1 MIAGLLTIAGPLPP
15 APVGPASGGAEM
27 VPDAFSAVLA
37 AVLLPGVDREPAP
50 PVVETPAVEAD
61 EVALPVVAPVV
72 MPVVAVP
79 VMVPGVE
86 TGVVIDAPALGG
98 GTGVAGVALAER
110 PPIEAGVVEL
120 GVAAP
125 GVVEGRRRSTGR
137 PETGRRATGR
147 PVTGHDVR
155 GESLRPARGQAAAT
169 LRAAMLAASLPGR
182 VATDVAARPVASARL
197 VQARSE
203 VEQAVTGAALAPP
216 LAVDGAA
223 LSASGVALSGSG
235 VADPAVVPAVPPV
248 VAAAAVPVAAAP
260 VGVAAAPVGVAAAP
274 VGVAA
279 AAVGVAAAPVGV
291 AAAPVV
297 SAAVAVVPERRGAT
311 RPVAVAAVQIAPP
324 LGDVTVRVERASG
337 ADLAPPPT
345 PVSRVEAPP
354 ATVAEPAVAMVVVA
368 GAGVGGGGTGGES
381 PVATPLRPDGRVAAA
396 PGQRRLIEGAPA
408 VVPRDG
414 AEQSLLPELAPDAAV
429 PVPAGDS
436 GGNPGPRATAATG
449 FAMAA
454 REALP
459 VAAPVSD
466 AGLVVDS
473 EALGAV
479 EIGVEGGGQDLRVR
493 LSGSSAAAGAMAA
506 EAPRLLAE
514 LTAAG
519 LRVQSLAFDGR
530 VDAGADAP
538 AGFAAGS
545 GQPGAQQSGSGQS
558 GFDRGR
564 AGAARELLREVAA
577 ERAATLRMPE
587 RFA

>member
-1 MIAGLLTIAGPLPP
+1 
-15 APVGPASGGAEM
+15 
-27 VPDAFSAVLA
+27 
-37 AVLLPGVDREPAP
+37 
-50 PVVETPAVEAD
+50 
-61 EVALPVVAPVV
+61 
-72 MPVVAVP
+72 
-79 VMVPGVE
+79 
-86 TGVVIDAPALGG
+86 
-98 GTGVAGVALAER
+98 
-110 PPIEAGVVEL
+110 
-120 GVAAP
+120 
-125 GVVEGRRRSTGR
+125 
-137 PETGRRATGR
+137 
-147 PVTGHDVR
+147 
-155 GESLRPARGQAAAT
+155 
-169 LRAAMLAASLPGR
+169 
-182 VATDVAARPVASARL
+182 
-197 VQARSE
+197 
-203 VEQAVTGAALAPP
+203 LAPP

-248 VAAAAVPVAAAP
+248 VAAAAVP
-260 VGVAAAPVGVAAAP
+260 VAAAP